1 MDFIKNPRAIEE
13 KSMDLIDPF
22 ISDIDL
28 TDEEVTVYSRMIH
41 ASGDV
46 DYGHLIRTSENAVE
60 EGIKALAKG
69 CNIYCD
75 VNMVKAGI
83 NKNALKV
90 LGSEVFC
97 RVSDPEIAKIAKEKN
112 IARSMAAMNSFGTDL
127 NGAIIAV
134 GNAPTALYEA
144 IRMTL
149 EDGIKPALIIGIP
162 VGFVGAADSK
172 EQLIRKAPCPYIT
185 VRGAKGGSSIVAS
198 CVNALM
204 YNLVKRDNMLYIEGK
219 KK

>member
-28 TDEEVTVYSRMIH
+28 TSEEITVYSRMIH

-46 DYGHLIRTSENAVE
+46 DYGHLIATSKGAVAA
-60 EGIKALAKG
+60 GIDALAKG
-69 CNIYCD
+69 CNIYTD
-75 VNMVKAGI
+75 VNMVKR
-83 NKNALKV
+83 V
-90 LGSEVFC
+90 LIRMLCLYWEERCFAAYPIRKSQNC
-97 RVSDPEIAKIAKEKN
+97 QRKN
-112 IARSMAAMNSFGTDL
+112 IARSMAAMNSFGADL
-127 NGAIIAV
+127 NGSIIGV

-144 IRMTL
+144 IRMVE

-172 EQLIRKAPCPYIT
+172 EQLVRKAPCPFIT
-185 VRGAKGGSSIVAS
+185 VRGTKGGSSIVAS
-198 CVNALM
+198 VINALM
-204 YNLVKRDNMLYIEGK
+204 FNLVQRDHMLYVQGRK
-219 KK
+219 

>member
-1 MDFIKNPRAIEE
+1 MARISGVDIPNNKRVVISLTYIYGIGVASSNKILAKAGVNPDTRV
-13 KSMDLIDPF
+13 K
-22 ISDIDL
+22 DL

-90 LGSEVFC
+90 LGSEVFL
-97 RVSDPEIAKIAKEKN
+97 SLIHISE
-112 IARSMAAMNSFGTDL
+112 
-127 NGAIIAV
+127 
-134 GNAPTALYEA
+134 PT
-144 IRMTL
+144 R
-149 EDGIKPALIIGIP
+149 
-162 VGFVGAADSK
+162 
-172 EQLIRKAPCPYIT
+172 PY
-185 VRGAKGGSSIVAS
+185 
-198 CVNALM
+198 
-204 YNLVKRDNMLYIEGK
+204 
-219 KK
+219 

>member
-1 MDFIKNPRAIEE
+1 MDFIKSPKAIED
-13 KSMDLIDPF
+13 KSMDLINPF
-22 ISDIDL
+22 IMDIDL
-28 TDEEVTVYSRMIH
+28 TPEEVTVYSRMIH

-46 DYGHLIRTSENAVE
+46 DYGHLIQTSQGAVAA
-60 EGIKALAKG
+60 GIEALAKG
-69 CNIYCD
+69 CNIYTD

-83 NKNALKV
+83 NKNALHA

-97 RVSDPEIAKIAKEKN
+97 RVSDPEIAAIAKEKG

-127 NGAIIAV
+127 NGSIIAV

-144 IRMTL
+144 IRMVE

-172 EQLIRKAPCPYIT
+172 EQLVRRAPCPFIT
-185 VRGAKGGSSIVAS
+185 VRGT
-198 CVNALM
+198 
-204 YNLVKRDNMLYIEGK
+204 
-219 KK
+219 

>member
-28 TDEEVTVYSRMIH
+28 TPEEVTVYSRMIH

-46 DYGHLIRTSENAVE
+46 ENGHLISNSEGAVE
-60 EGIKALAKG
+60 TNKKALAGG

-83 NKNALKV
+83 NKRALSA
-90 LGSEVFC
+90 LGGEVFC
-97 RVSDPEIAKIAKEKN
+97 RVADPEIARIAKEKN

-127 NGAIIAV
+127 IGSIIAV

-144 IRMTL
+144 IRMVE
-149 EDGIKPALIIGIP
+149 EDGIRPALIIGIP

-172 EQLIRKAPCPYIT
+172 EQL
-185 VRGAKGGSSIVAS
+185 VRRAT
-198 CVNALM
+198 
-204 YNLVKRDNMLYIEGK
+204 
-219 KK
+219 

>member
-75 VNMVKAGI
+75 GNMVKAGI

-90 LGSEVFC
+90 LGSEVF
-97 RVSDPEIAKIAKEKN
+97 
-112 IARSMAAMNSFGTDL
+112 
-127 NGAIIAV
+127 
-134 GNAPTALYEA
+134 
-144 IRMTL
+144 
-149 EDGIKPALIIGIP
+149 
-162 VGFVGAADSK
+162 
-172 EQLIRKAPCPYIT
+172 
-185 VRGAKGGSSIVAS
+185 
-198 CVNALM
+198 
-204 YNLVKRDNMLYIEGK
+204 
-219 KK
+219 

>member
-13 KSMDLIDPF
+13 KSMDLINPF
-22 ISDIDL
+22 INDIDL
-28 TDEEVTVYSRMIH
+28 TPEEVTVYSRMIH

-46 DYGHLIRTSENAVE
+46 DYGHLICTSKGAVAQ
-60 EGIKALAKG
+60 GIEALSKG

-83 NKNALKV
+83 NKRALAA
-90 LGSEVFC
+90 LGGDVFC
-97 RVSDPEIAKIAKEKN
+97 RVADPEIAQIAREKN
-112 IARSMAAMNSFGTDL
+112 IARSMAAMNSFGKDL
-127 NGAIIAV
+127 NGSIIAV

-144 IRMTL
+144 IRMVE
-149 EDGIKPALIIGIP
+149 EDGIRPALIIGIP

-172 EQLIRKAPCPYIT
+172 EQLLRKAPCPFIT
-185 VRGAKGGSSIVAS
+185 VRGTKGGSSIVAS

-204 YNLVKRDNMLYIEGK
+204 YNLIQRDNMLYVQGK
-219 KK
+219 K

>member
-28 TDEEVTVYSRMIH
+28 TPEEVTVYSRMIH

-46 DYGHLIRTSENAVE
+46 DYGHLIRTSEGAVE
-60 EGIKALAKG
+60 AGIKALAGG

-83 NKNALKV
+83 NKRALSA
-90 LGSEVFC
+90 LGGEVFC
-97 RVSDPEIAKIAKEKN
+97 RVADPEIARIAKEKN

-127 NGAIIAV
+127 NGSIIAV

-144 IRMTL
+144 IRMVE
-149 EDGIKPALIIGIP
+149 EDGIRAREL
-162 VGFVGAADSK
+162 
-172 EQLIRKAPCPYIT
+172 
-185 VRGAKGGSSIVAS
+185 
-198 CVNALM
+198 
-204 YNLVKRDNMLYIEGK
+204 
-219 KK
+219 

>member
-112 IARSMAAMNSFGTDL
+112 ID
-127 NGAIIAV
+127 
-134 GNAPTALYEA
+134 
-144 IRMTL
+144 IRRL
-149 EDGIKPALIIGIP
+149 RFPLW
-162 VGFVGAADSK
+162 
-172 EQLIRKAPCPYIT
+172 R
-185 VRGAKGGSSIVAS
+185 R
-198 CVNALM
+198 
-204 YNLVKRDNMLYIEGK
+204 
-219 KK
+219 

>member
-28 TDEEVTVYSRMIH
+28 TPEEVTVYSRMIH

-46 DYGHLIRTSENAVE
+46 DYGHLIQTSKGAVE
-60 EGIKALAKG
+60 AGIKALAGG

-83 NKNALKV
+83 NKRALAA
-90 LGSEVFC
+90 LGGDVFC
-97 RVSDPEIAKIAKEKN
+97 RVADPDIARIAKEKN

-127 NGAIIAV
+127 NGSIIAV

-144 IRMTL
+144 IRL
-149 EDGIKPALIIGIP
+149 VEEDGIKP
-162 VGFVGAADSK
+162 AADSK
-172 EQLIRKAPCPYIT
+172 EQLVRRAPCPFIT
-185 VRGAKGGSSIVAS
+185 VRGTKGGSSIVAS

-204 YNLVKRDNMLYIEGK
+204 YNLVKRDNMLYVQGK
-219 KK
+219 K